1 MSNSLYGKTFAVFI
15 RYHVDVD
22 PEIQGSFIATM
33 DPFFVTIEDVIN
45 ESFEPENQAPR
56 IDEFLDTLTVRAGIF
71 TREIVGYPIDFEM
84 GDFDL

>member
-1 MSNSLYGKTFAVFI
+1 
-15 RYHVDVD
+15 
-22 PEIQGSFIATM
+22 M